1 MAVEEGWI
9 LALVPRPDED
19 VIESMV
25 DCVLDGNQVVLI
37 PIPKNGDVNKNWIY
51 TIKRGAV
58 KIKTSLN
65 ASFKGLC
72 LLVRELVLVLGEK
85 KLAQAACVRHA

>member
-9 LALVPRPDED
+9 LALIPRPDED

-37 PIPKNGDVNKNWIY
+37 PIPKNGDVYK
-51 TIKRGAV
+51 
-58 KIKTSLN
+58 
-65 ASFKGLC
+65 
-72 LLVRELVLVLGEK
+72 LG
-85 KLAQAACVRHA
+85 